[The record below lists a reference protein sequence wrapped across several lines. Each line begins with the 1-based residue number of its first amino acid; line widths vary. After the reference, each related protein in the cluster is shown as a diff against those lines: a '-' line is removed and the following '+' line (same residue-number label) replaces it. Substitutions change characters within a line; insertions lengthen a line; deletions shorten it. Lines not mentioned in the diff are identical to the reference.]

1 MFNSWTINIF
11 GTIILTVLLG
21 GGYIMWK
28 RSVEQS
34 ATLQYAVEQQAQI
47 IKEQKKLQE
56 DLQALHQEELVI
68 ITQLKDKAAGLDRK
82 FGSLEDWLNTQSKKD
97 SSEILKRTFKELSQ

>member
-47 IKEQKKLQE
+47 IKEQKKLQD
-56 DLQALHQEELVI
+56 DLQAIHQEELAI
-68 ITQLKDKAAGLDRK
+68 ISDLKDKAAGLDKK
-82 FGSLEDWLNTQSKKD
+82 FGSRSEEHTSELQSH
-97 SSEILKRTFKELSQ
+97 